1 MACSVG
7 ADGTVYFVSQS
18 IGVLAVRTSAD
29 ETSGEKLSIEKLV
42 SWKDS
47 DSSLSGVAVD
57 DATGDLYFTDAT
69 AGKLLHANAS
79 ASYAVSTAQEG
90 AGDLYDVVVW
100 PTGAER
106 RRRRR
111 RRRTTMMATTTSMTA
126 TARELSGCK
135 SAHDCARAGVSDDPD
150 DDPSASTTTRG
161 GDDDDRSGATTG
173 VIWRRHH
180 EGGSTSNESSGG
192 GDDDTAA
199 AVASEIISDNDGGDD
214 VGDDGADG
222 GWLYV
227 SAPAAGIIYRSQLS
241 TAGRSWEPW
250 LTGMPGV
257 RGLAVRLDTQKL
269 LFVVD
274 GTLYEA
280 PLHDPAGYAAL
291 ATGFGELL
299 HVAVQEFAASGS
311 VFLTDANASAVYR
324 LDSSGEGR
332 EVIGAH
338 QYVRGICVPPSSA
351 DSSADVTSSTT
362 SSLATT
368 ASPSASPT
376 TASAASVVASPS
388 ALPSARPNHH
398 PAQPTAPSAVGAAAS
413 GAPTRPGWTAPPDAH
428 PSSALPLL

>member
-18 IGVLAVRTSAD
+18 IGVLAVRISAD
-29 ETSGEKLSIEKLV
+29 DTSGEKLSIEKLV
-42 SWKDS
+42 PWKDS
-47 DSSLSGVAVD
+47 GSSLSGVAVD

-79 ASYAVSTAQEG
+79 AGYAVSTAQEG

-106 RRRRR
+106 RWRR
-111 RRRTTMMATTTSMTA
+111 RRRTTMMATTTSMA
-126 TARELSGCK
+126 ETARALSAGCK
-135 SAHDCARAGVSDDPD
+135 SAHDCARAAVSDDQD
-150 DDPSASTTTRG
+150 GDASTPTTTRG
-161 GDDDDRSGATTG
+161 GDDDDRSASTTG

-180 EGGSTSNESSGG
+180 EGGSTGNKTGG
-192 GDDDTAA
+192 GDDDAA
-199 AVASEIISDNDGGDD
+199 AVATSEIISGNDGVDDGGDD
-214 VGDDGADG
+214 SDDG

-227 SAPAAGIIYRSQLS
+227 SSPTTGVIFRSQLS

-250 LTGMPGV
+250 LTGLPGV
-257 RGLAVRLDTQKL
+257 CGLAVRLDTKTL
-269 LFVVD
+269 LFVVG

-299 HVAVQEFAASGS
+299 HVAVQEFATSGS

-351 DSSADVTSSTT
+351 DSSADVASSTT

-368 ASPSASPT
+368 ASPS
-376 TASAASVVASPS
+376 
-388 ALPSARPNHH
+388 
-398 PAQPTAPSAVGAAAS
+398 
-413 GAPTRPGWTAPPDAH
+413 GAPTRPGWTAPPGG
-428 PSSALPLL
+428 

>member
-7 ADGTVYFVSQS
+7 ADGTVYFVSQD
-18 IGVLAVRTSAD
+18 IGVLAVRSSAD
-29 ETSGEKLSIEKLV
+29 ETSGEKLSIEKV
-42 SWKDS
+42 ATWKDGG
-47 DSSLSGVAVD
+47 SLSGIAVD
-57 DATGDLYFTDAT
+57 DATGDIYFTDLT
-69 AGKLLHANAS
+69 AGKLLYANAS

-90 AGDLYDVVVW
+90 AGYLYDVAVW

-106 RRRRR
+106 RWL
-111 RRRTTMMATTTSMTA
+111 RRTTMMTATTSMTV

-135 SAHDCARAGVSDDPD
+135 SAHDCTRAGESDDPD
-150 DDPSASTTTRG
+150 DDPSAPTTTRG

-192 GDDDTAA
+192 DDDDRSGATTG
-199 AVASEIISDNDGGDD
+199 VISDNDGGDD

-241 TAGRSWEPW
+241 TAGRSWEPL

-398 PAQPTAPSAVGAAAS
+398 PAQPTAPPAVGAAAS
-413 GAPTRPGWTAPPDAH
+413 GAPTRPGWTAPPDGH